1 MYYYIKYKKPTSS
14 KTLLFRRN
22 ARIVVFSKD
31 NAAKTAKKE
40 LEENGMFSV
49 KVLHCNHSPAT
60 RDCQLFGRKFE
71 KVGW

>member
-1 MYYYIKYKKPTSS
+1 MYYYIKYRKLTSS
-14 KTLLFRRN
+14 KLLLYRRN
-22 ARIVVFSKD
+22 ARVVVFSKD

-40 LEENGMFSV
+40 LEEKGMLSV
-49 KVLHCNHSPAT
+49 KVLQCSHPPTS